1 MKPSVKELFDKHH
14 LAIYRYLRKMTGS
27 SDLAEELTQDVF
39 IRIIRG
45 LPKYREQGRLVSWIF
60 KITRNVL
67 VNRWRRDRNIHNLVS
82 LDEAKTISNPARQA
96 EKIKIEQAL
105 MKLNDM
111 NREVFLLK
119 EIAGLS
125 YKEISRISHLT
136 TAAVRSR
143 IYHARLELRRIL
155 SMNNRRP

>member
-1 MKPSVKELFDKHH
+1 MKLSVKELFDEHH
-14 LAIYRYLRKMTGS
+14 MAVYRYLRKMTGS

-45 LPKYREQGRLVSWIF
+45 LPKYREEGRVISWIF

-67 VNRWRRDRNIHNLVS
+67 ANRGRRERNIHNLVS
-82 LDEAKTISNPARQA
+82 LDEVKPISNPARQA
-96 EKIKIEQAL
+96 DKIEIEQAL
-105 MKLNDM
+105 MKLKDM

-125 YKEISRISHLT
+125 YEEISRISNLT
-136 TAAVRSR
+136 TNAVRSR
-143 IYHARLELRRIL
+143 VYHARLELRSIL
-155 SMNNRRP
+155 SMNNRHY